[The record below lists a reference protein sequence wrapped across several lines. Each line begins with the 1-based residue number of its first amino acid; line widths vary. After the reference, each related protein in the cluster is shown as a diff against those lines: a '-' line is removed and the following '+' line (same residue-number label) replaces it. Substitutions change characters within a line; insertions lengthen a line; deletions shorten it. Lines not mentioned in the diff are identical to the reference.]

1 MKHDEIDSSK
11 KAIINVIN
19 QSSKFENTL
28 FLIVFILNLIFLL
41 FFGLFGFVL
50 LLKPYSLRGYNIY
63 DKYNDYC
70 QNTTNKYYELLCTN
84 KHYTIPY
91 KKSKFIWIFTDG
103 TAYDELVQ
111 LHNLD
116 KYKIT
121 TSFKNLGE
129 NFKLTNELHDSIITG
144 RRSKN
149 YFGRNIKHD
158 HIIRQLL
165 KAGYK
170 MNYRGWT
177 EPIPSIIGENEGGIF
192 DKKIFYK
199 KFIDDDYEISAFNS
213 FCNITNPFPFLNF
226 DFETYQKSIP
236 EKLISDSLV
245 KKIKEIFNKNS
256 DKYHHLLKNVSKE
269 YFYNELDNLFKENP
283 IDLFSVD
290 INECLEKSFG
300 WNKNE
305 DISIIYYTTVLDHF
319 NHLFG
324 KNHVY
329 DIAQA
334 YITEKMIQNLINWIN
349 NNPDYALIITA
360 DHGGESFYGEDI
372 LRNHGED
379 IKDNEAIFI
388 IYTKELADNYDKLKM
403 IERYVNVQDE
413 SAIIPEILLNA
424 NIPIHS
430 LGIPYQLINDN
441 INAYIG
447 IKMKEVQLIKII
459 KSFLEKYGNRYNE
472 LKNILEDL
480 EESMDKINNYIEN
493 YFNNDDKKKEFEKL
507 IQNNLEKVK
516 EQQIKINKII
526 RKKIPDVTNI
536 LVFMIIA
543 IITLAKVCLELTY
556 LVKIIF
562 NEYFKKL
569 SYYQKNM
576 KKYIIT
582 SIVTLFLFLLPFILM
597 ASFYFKLMFDR
608 IVVFI
613 VSSFLCTVV
622 NIIIIYFIFIWKK
635 ISFNSKYTR
644 RILNFIY
651 IIFSLFYFTI
661 IFHFTYCFFRIKEK
675 LARTNLEMILSLVL
689 IYPTFIIQICYEV
702 FSKYKNLFFYFGK
715 NSIIS
720 VIPIILT
727 INTIFIIFTLIQDL
741 TIDQYYNEGSS
752 LNSSSVVISLAIL
765 VIFLIITYF
774 PIFIKKNKIFVHNLD
789 DSKNNTYDKYDRN
802 LKNYIISQNNNEE
815 VNTRTS
821 SSTRNIIHKYKI
833 DTNNFYNEN
842 QNLEFGL
849 EYILIVF
856 L

>member
-1 MKHDEIDSSK
+1 MK
-11 KAIINVIN
+11 INEKNSIKITKN
-19 QSSKFENTL
+19 KPKKFENSL
-28 FLIVFILNLIFLL
+28 FLSIFIINIIFVL
-41 FFGLFGFVL
+41 FLGLFGFIL
-50 LLKPYSLRGYNIY
+50 LSKPYSFRGYNIY

-70 QNTTNKYYELLCTN
+70 QNITNKYYDLLCTN
-84 KHYTIPY
+84 KYYSIPY

-226 DFETYQKSIP
+226 DFETYQKPIP
-236 EKLISDSLV
+236 EKSISNTLV
-245 KKIKEIFNKNS
+245 KKIKGVFNKNS
-256 DKYHHLLKNVSKE
+256 DKYHHLLKNISKE
-269 YFYNELDNLFKENP
+269 DFYDDLDNLFKENP

-379 IKDNEAIFI
+379 IKDNEAIFM
-388 IYTKELADNYDKLKM
+388 IYTKELADNYEKFKN
-403 IERYVNVQDE
+403 ER
-413 SAIIPEILLNA
+413 
-424 NIPIHS
+424 
-430 LGIPYQLINDN
+430 
-441 INAYIG
+441 
-447 IKMKEVQLIKII
+447 KI
-459 KSFLEKYGNRYNE
+459 Y
-472 LKNILEDL
+472 
-480 EESMDKINNYIEN
+480 
-493 YFNNDDKKKEFEKL
+493 
-507 IQNNLEKVK
+507 
-516 EQQIKINKII
+516 
-526 RKKIPDVTNI
+526 
-536 LVFMIIA
+536 
-543 IITLAKVCLELTY
+543 
-556 LVKIIF
+556 
-562 NEYFKKL
+562 
-569 SYYQKNM
+569 
-576 KKYIIT
+576 
-582 SIVTLFLFLLPFILM
+582 
-597 ASFYFKLMFDR
+597 
-608 IVVFI
+608 
-613 VSSFLCTVV
+613 
-622 NIIIIYFIFIWKK
+622 
-635 ISFNSKYTR
+635 KYTR
-644 RILNFIY
+644 
-651 IIFSLFYFTI
+651 
-661 IFHFTYCFFRIKEK
+661 
-675 LARTNLEMILSLVL
+675 
-689 IYPTFIIQICYEV
+689 
-702 FSKYKNLFFYFGK
+702 
-715 NSIIS
+715 
-720 VIPIILT
+720 
-727 INTIFIIFTLIQDL
+727 
-741 TIDQYYNEGSS
+741 
-752 LNSSSVVISLAIL
+752 
-765 VIFLIITYF
+765 
-774 PIFIKKNKIFVHNLD
+774 
-789 DSKNNTYDKYDRN
+789 
-802 LKNYIISQNNNEE
+802 
-815 VNTRTS
+815 
-821 SSTRNIIHKYKI
+821 
-833 DTNNFYNEN
+833 
-842 QNLEFGL
+842 
-849 EYILIVF
+849 
-856 L
+856 